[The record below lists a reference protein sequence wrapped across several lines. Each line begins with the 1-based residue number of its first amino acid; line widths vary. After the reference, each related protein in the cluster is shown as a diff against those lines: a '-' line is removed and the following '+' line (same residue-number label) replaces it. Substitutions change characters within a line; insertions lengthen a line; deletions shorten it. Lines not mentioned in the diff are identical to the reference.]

1 MKIHKNKGYSL
12 IEIVVY
18 LAIFSALSVLV
29 INSFIVILGSFNT
42 TRANRDLLQ
51 SGSKTMERLSREIRQ
66 AESVDLVNSTLGSSP
81 GVLQLNSRDSA
92 GTPMTVRFAIA
103 SGNLNLYENGTL
115 VDNLVM
121 ENISPTSL
129 IFRRIATTNSEAVKI
144 ELTVQDTSS
153 TSTKTENFYNT
164 VILRGTY

>member
-1 MKIHKNKGYSL
+1 MKINKNKGYSL

-92 GTPMTVRFAIA
+92 GTAMTVRFAIA

-115 VDNLVM
+115 VDNLVT

-129 IFRRIATTNSEAVKI
+129 IFRRITTTNGDAVKI

-153 TSTKTENFYNT
+153 SKTENFYNT

>member
-1 MKIHKNKGYSL
+1 MKINKNKGYSL

-66 AESVDLVNSTLGSSP
+66 AESVDLVHSTLGSSP